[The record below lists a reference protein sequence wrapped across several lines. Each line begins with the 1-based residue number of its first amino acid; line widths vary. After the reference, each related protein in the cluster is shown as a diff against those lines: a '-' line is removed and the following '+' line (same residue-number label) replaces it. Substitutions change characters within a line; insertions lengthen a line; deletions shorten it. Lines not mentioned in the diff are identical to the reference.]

1 MRVASCWFV
10 FITLKILATVIL
22 HTILQRSRVID
33 RLVFLIC
40 QQRRSIARA
49 FRVKTACL
57 YLVILIDDYF
67 IIHLVVFFII
77 VIQIVLILILV
88 ICRIIKELFVSL

>member
-1 MRVASCWFV
+1 M
-10 FITLKILATVIL
+10 IL
-22 HTILQRSRVID
+22 HTIWQRSRVVD

-40 QQRRSIARA
+40 QQRRSITCI

-57 YLVILIDDYF
+57 NLVILIDDYL
-67 IIHLVVFFII
+67 IIHLVVFFVI

-88 ICRIIKELFVSL
+88 IGRIIKELFVSL